1 VFLARARH
9 LHALNLGAKHLAA
22 AIDALSQLEF
32 CAEELRLAQ
41 VALGSITG
49 EVFADELLGKIFSQ
63 FCIGK

>member
-1 VFLARARH
+1 
-9 LHALNLGAKHLAA
+9 LNLGAKHLAA

-49 EVFADELLGKIFSQ
+49 EVSADDLLGKIFSQ